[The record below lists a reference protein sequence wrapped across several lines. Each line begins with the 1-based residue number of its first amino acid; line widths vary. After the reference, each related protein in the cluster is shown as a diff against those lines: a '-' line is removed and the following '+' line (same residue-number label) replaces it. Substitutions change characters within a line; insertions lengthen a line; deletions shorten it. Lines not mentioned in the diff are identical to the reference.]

1 MNPALDHIAISGI
14 RRFNDAVNGI
24 PDMVRLTLGEPDF
37 NTPEHIKKAAIA
49 AIDADY
55 SHYTANA
62 GDPELRTAVAATWQV
77 KYDLEYRADDEI
89 LVTVGATE
97 AIAIALQGL
106 AAPGDAVLVPAP
118 VYPGYIPLLTLNHIK
133 PIIIDTRANDFV
145 LTPEMI
151 TATIAAHPHDK
162 ITGIILNYPNNPT
175 GITYHEDQ
183 LRALAATCTKH
194 DLFILADEIYAEL
207 TYGKPHV
214 SIARFARERTVIISG
229 LSKSHAMTGWRIGF
243 LLAPAPITQALK
255 KIHQYTVTAATTV
268 AQRAG
273 VEALVNGQDDGA
285 AMRAIYQ
292 QRRDY
297 LLASLKAIGFEAV
310 NPEGAFY
317 LFAKLPERFPDSE
330 AFCTDLAHVDHLAI
344 IPGTAFGEVGEGYV
358 RLSYAAS
365 TAQLHEA
372 VARLTHYVT
381 TH

>member
-49 AIDADY
+49 AINADY

-106 AAPGDAVLVPAP
+106 ATPGTAVLVPAP

-151 TATIAAHPHDK
+151 DATIAAHPDDK
-162 ITGIILNYPNNPT
+162 VTGIILNYPNNPT
-175 GITYHEDQ
+175 GITYHEAQ
-183 LRALAATCTKH
+183 LRALAATCT
-194 DLFILADEIYAEL
+194 A
-207 TYGKPHV
+207 
-214 SIARFARERTVIISG
+214 SARSCAR
-229 LSKSHAMTGWRIGF
+229 
-243 LLAPAPITQALK
+243 
-255 KIHQYTVTAATTV
+255 
-268 AQRAG
+268 
-273 VEALVNGQDDGA
+273 
-285 AMRAIYQ
+285 
-292 QRRDY
+292 
-297 LLASLKAIGFEAV
+297 
-310 NPEGAFY
+310 
-317 LFAKLPERFPDSE
+317 
-330 AFCTDLAHVDHLAI
+330 
-344 IPGTAFGEVGEGYV
+344 
-358 RLSYAAS
+358 
-365 TAQLHEA
+365 
-372 VARLTHYVT
+372 
-381 TH
+381 